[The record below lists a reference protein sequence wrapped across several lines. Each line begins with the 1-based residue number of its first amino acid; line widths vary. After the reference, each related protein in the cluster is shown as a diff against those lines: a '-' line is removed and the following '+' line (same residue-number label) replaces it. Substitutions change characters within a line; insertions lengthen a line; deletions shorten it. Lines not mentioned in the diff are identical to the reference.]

1 MKPDHAFRHVLLDIE
16 GTTCPVNFVN
26 EVLFPY
32 ASRQLRP
39 YLKEHQ
45 WEEPISDLLQEVEE
59 EMGKDP
65 VARDPSPP
73 PGLLHAQGSER
84 LERICRY
91 LESLIRADRKVT
103 PLKDLQ
109 GRIWEEGYRRR
120 ELIAPLFADVPDA
133 LQRWRARGLELSV
146 YSSGSVHAQ
155 KLLYAHTE
163 AGDLSHLFNHW
174 FDTRIGAKNDRS
186 SYETIAAAIGTKPQ
200 ETLFVSD
207 AIAELQAANKAG
219 MEVVFSQRPGN
230 PQQDSQGFPSIS
242 SFTNI
247 DPPVLH

>member
-1 MKPDHAFRHVLLDIE
+1 MKRNPAFRHVLLDIE
-16 GTTCPVNFVN
+16 GTTCPVNFVG

-45 WEEPISDLLQEVEE
+45 RDEPIKNLLQEVEA

-65 VARDPSPP
+65 VAQDPSAAA
-73 PGLLHAQGSER
+73 LLHVQGSER
-84 LERICRY
+84 LERICLY
-91 LESLIRADRKVT
+91 LESLIRADRKFT

-109 GRIWEEGYRRR
+109 GKIWEEGYRRR
-120 ELIAPLFADVPDA
+120 ELIAPLFTDVPDA

-163 AGDLSHLFNHW
+163 TGDLRHLFSHW
-174 FDTRIGAKNDRS
+174 FDTRIGAKNTRS
-186 SYETIAAAIGTKPQ
+186 SYESIAAAIGTKPQ

-207 AIAELQAANKAG
+207 AIAELQAANEAG

-230 PQQDSQGFPSIS
+230 PHQDSHGFPCIS
-242 SFTNI
+242 SFTNF